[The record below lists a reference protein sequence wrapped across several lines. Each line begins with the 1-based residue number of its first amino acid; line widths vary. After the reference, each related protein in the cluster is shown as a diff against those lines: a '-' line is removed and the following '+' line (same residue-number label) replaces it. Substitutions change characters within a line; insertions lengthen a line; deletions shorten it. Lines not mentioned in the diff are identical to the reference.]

1 MVVNC
6 TGSSELVCS

>member
-1 MVVNC
+1 MVVNH